1 MAGATTSRSLK
12 GYARANVHALKKTC
26 LAMALWAV
34 MVPLSRAAM
43 AEVSPAPPAPGA
55 ASAMHAGAPERI
67 TEYRLPESLH
77 RKAHFLSR
85 LRFASRTFGV
95 VYSLFILWLILATG
109 WSARCRSS
117 AESAS
122 RFRPVQAL
130 LFTGCLAT
138 TFAVLNLPLDVF
150 DEAVLKHYGISVQ
163 SWSSWVGDWAKVLG
177 LVTLL
182 GGAVVWILY
191 ALMRVSP
198 RRWWLGFWVVTVPL
212 AVFLV
217 FLHPL
222 IIDPLFFRFEPLA
235 AKAPQLVPELQRVAR
250 RAGWEVPARRMFWME
265 ASVKSIV
272 PNAYVTGVGSSKRIV
287 VWDTTLAQET
297 TDGIVMVFGHELGHY
312 VLGHVA
318 RALIFFFAASLAV
331 LYAVQRAAVPLLA
344 RRGEAWRLREISD
357 WASLPAL
364 LLLAGALGLPVAVL
378 GNAFSRY
385 QENQADI
392 YSLEVTHGILAD
404 PGQAA
409 ADSFQKFGEKVFV
422 DPDPNPLYV
431 LLFYDHPTVSD
442 RIRLFATYDPWSKG
456 KAPRF
461 VQ

>member
-1 MAGATTSRSLK
+1 MF
-12 GYARANVHALKKTC
+12 RALGKTC
-26 LAMALWAV
+26 LAMALFAALS
-34 MVPLSRAAM
+34 PLARATMTDA
-43 AEVSPAPPAPGA
+43 APPAPEPGGTA
-55 ASAMHAGAPERI
+55 AVRAGAPERI
-67 TEYRLPESLH
+67 TEYRLPETLH
-77 RKAHFLSR
+77 REAHFLSR
-85 LRFASRTFGV
+85 LRFASRLFGV
-95 VYSLFILWLILATG
+95 GYSLFILWLILRTG
-109 WSARCRSS
+109 WSARFRSF

-122 RFRPVQAL
+122 RFRPLQAL
-130 LFTGCLAT
+130 LLTGCLALT
-138 TFAVLNLPLDVF
+138 YAVLSLPLDVF
-150 DEAVLKHYGISVQ
+150 DEVVLKRYGISVQ
-163 SWSSWVGDWAKVLG
+163 SWGSWMGDWAKVVA

-182 GGAVVWILY
+182 GSLVVWILY
-191 ALMRVSP
+191 ALIRVSP
-198 RRWWLGFWVVTVPL
+198 RRWWLGFWAITVPL
-212 AVFLV
+212 AVVLV

-235 AKAPQLVPELQRVAR
+235 SKAPQLVPELQRVAR
-250 RAGWEVPARRMFWME
+250 RAGWEVPASRMFWME
-265 ASVKSIV
+265 ASVKSVV

-297 TDGIVMVFGHELGHY
+297 TDGIVTVFGHELGHY

-318 RALIFFFAASLAV
+318 RALVFFFAASLAV
-331 LYAVQRAAVPLLA
+331 LYAVQRAAVGLLA
-344 RRGEAWRLREISD
+344 RRGEAWRLSGIGD

-409 ADSFQKFGEKVFV
+409 AASFQKFGEKVFV

-431 LLFYDHPTVSD
+431 LLFYDHPTVAD

-456 KAPRF
+456 REPRF
-461 VQ
+461 VK